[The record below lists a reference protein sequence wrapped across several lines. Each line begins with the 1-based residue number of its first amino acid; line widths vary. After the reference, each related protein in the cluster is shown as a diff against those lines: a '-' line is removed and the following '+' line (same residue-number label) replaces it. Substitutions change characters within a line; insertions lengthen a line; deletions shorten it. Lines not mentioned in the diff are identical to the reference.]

1 MTERSPTADP
11 ATDPSAAA
19 PPPLSADE
27 LDARV
32 EAVLLTA
39 DRPLALAKVAEA
51 VEAPGTGEVRQAV
64 TRLNQHYESTTR
76 SFRIEEVA
84 GGYQVL
90 TLPRF
95 GPILANLHRSRS
107 DARLSPAALETL
119 AIVAYKQPIL
129 RADIEAIRGVACGE
143 VLRSLMDRHLI
154 KIAGRAEEL
163 GRPILY
169 GTTKQFL
176 EHFGLAS
183 TKDLPKPGELVERD
197 VS

>member
-1 MTERSPTADP
+1 MSQPAITTATPDA
-11 ATDPSAAA
+11 ATPDAA
-19 PPPLSADE
+19 E
-27 LDARV
+27 FDARV
-32 EAVLLTA
+32 EAVLFTS
-39 DRPLALAKVAEA
+39 DRPLPLAKL
-51 VEAPGTGEVRQAV
+51 VEVVQAPGPGEVRQAV
-64 TRLNQHYESTTR
+64 TRLNQHYDATAR
-76 SFRIEEVA
+76 SFRIEELA

-95 GPILANLHRSRS
+95 GPMLANLHRSRS

-143 VLRSLMDRHLI
+143 VLRSLMDRHLV

-169 GTTKQFL
+169 GTTRQFL

-183 TKDLPKPGELVERD
+183 TKDLPKPGELVQRD
-197 VS
+197 P